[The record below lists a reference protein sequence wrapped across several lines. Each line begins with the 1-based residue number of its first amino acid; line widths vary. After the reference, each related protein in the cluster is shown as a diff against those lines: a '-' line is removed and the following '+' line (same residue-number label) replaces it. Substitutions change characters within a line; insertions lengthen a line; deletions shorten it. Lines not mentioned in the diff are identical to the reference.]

1 MQGHLRQMGHNEEF
15 WQNVV
20 HWREKWQI
28 TSVFLPQEPHEWYE
42 RQKDMTPEH
51 EPPRLEGVQYA
62 PREEQRTITISS
74 KKSEVAGPKQKW
86 HSVVD
91 VSGGESKIWRGKE

>member
-1 MQGHLRQMGHNEEF
+1 MKSSHKTWSTGGRND
-15 WQNVV
+15 
-20 HWREKWQI
+20 K
-28 TSVFLPQEPHEWYE
+28 SVFLPQELHEWYE

-62 PREEQRTITISS
+62 PREEQRTIIISS

-91 VSGGESKIWRGKE
+91 VSGGESQVGCC